1 MRVLLDEQLPVKL
14 KYRLQPELE
23 ASTVRDEQ
31 WLGIK
36 NGNLILLAVEAGF
49 SVFITNDQSLYYQQ
63 KMVQFDILFIN
74 LNQVSNRY
82 DDVLPCIYEVKNWLL
97 ANESGVGL
105 LIKKKNYL
113 IYPEDFG

>member
-1 MRVLLDEQLPVKL
+1 MKVLLDEQLPVKL

-23 ASTVRDEQ
+23 ASTVRDER

-63 KMVQFDILFIN
+63 RMTQFAILFIN
-74 LNQVSNRY
+74 LNQESNRY
-82 DDVLPCIYEVKNWLL
+82 DDILPCIYKVKYWLL
-97 ANESGVGL
+97 ANESQIAL
-105 LIKKKNYL
+105 LVKERNYL
-113 IYPEDFG
+113 VYPEGFV